1 MGGLSRN
8 KGKAGERELAAL
20 LSELTGRDVRRRVR
34 QHDGDDDL
42 MGLPG
47 WSIECK
53 RYASAPLAL
62 VAGSWWPQAV
72 EQASKEG
79 TLPVLFYRADR
90 QPWRVVW
97 PAGLHYTEPKP
108 TPLALTFD
116 DCLVSEPLTWW
127 RMVRKLPIHR

>member
-20 LSELTGRDVRRRVR
+20 LKELTGHDVRRRVR

-53 RYASAPLAL
+53 RYATAPLFL
-62 VAGSWWPQAV
+62 VAQWWRQAA
-72 EQASKEG
+72 EQAQQ
-79 TLPVLFYRADR
+79 TDAMPVLFYRADR

-97 PAGLHYTEPKP
+97 PAGLHITPRP
-108 TPLALTFD
+108 QPLPLAHD
-116 DCLVSEPLTWW
+116 DCVESDPLTWW
-127 RMVRKLPIHR
+127 RMVRAQLNPP